1 MDMLVMDLLTGTL
14 SETDASDS
22 SDEDDQFIKEPPTKI
37 TRIENF
43 VEETVPQYSDAVF
56 QEHFRMCRRV
66 VDFIIGYFAQSAYKA
81 ASIGGRDKVSNE
93 KAILLSLWYLANT
106 ETFRQVADR
115 FNVSRSAHRCLVR
128 VITFLASIKHEYI
141 VWPCKNEA
149 KHIGEEFEKKQGIKN
164 VIGAIDGCHIRIN
177 KPKLNQDSYV
187 NRKGY
192 HSILLQGVMYIVE
205 NLGLCMMPDCCVNQ
219 HYMQRLQKMKTYFIM
234 FLLGDSA
241 YPCLN
246 WIVPPFKDN
255 GNLTVQQKRFNYKH
269 SSTRICVENAFGLLK
284 GRFRRLTHFE
294 NLDMHLIVKCIMAC
308 CVLHNLCLKEGDDCE
323 ITEVNISEDVSNDPQ
338 RQDNLPVN
346 NRREQLEF
354 QKIPLNCVFHYS
366 VRFAISKVMYHLKT
380 RLVEIHQFHW
390 FIIGVA

>member
-1 MDMLVMDLLTGTL
+1 MNSNDLLQDLLTGTL

-187 NRKGY
+187 NRKDVYCGEPGSL
-192 HSILLQGVMYIVE
+192 HDARLLRKSTLYAKAAE
-205 NLGLCMMPDCCVNQ
+205 NEDIFYNVFVGRLG
-219 HYMQRLQKMKTYFIM
+219 
-234 FLLGDSA
+234 
-241 YPCLN
+241 
-246 WIVPPFKDN
+246 
-255 GNLTVQQKRFNYKH
+255 
-269 SSTRICVENAFGLLK
+269 
-284 GRFRRLTHFE
+284 
-294 NLDMHLIVKCIMAC
+294 
-308 CVLHNLCLKEGDDCE
+308 
-323 ITEVNISEDVSNDPQ
+323 ISMS
-338 RQDNLPVN
+338 
-346 NRREQLEF
+346 
-354 QKIPLNCVFHYS
+354 
-366 VRFAISKVMYHLKT
+366 
-380 RLVEIHQFHW
+380 
-390 FIIGVA
+390 

>member
-1 MDMLVMDLLTGTL
+1 MNSNDLLQDLLTGTL

-192 HSILLQGVMYIVE
+192 HSILLQGV
-205 NLGLCMMPDCCVNQ
+205 
-219 HYMQRLQKMKTYFIM
+219 
-234 FLLGDSA
+234 
-241 YPCLN
+241 
-246 WIVPPFKDN
+246 
-255 GNLTVQQKRFNYKH
+255 
-269 SSTRICVENAFGLLK
+269 
-284 GRFRRLTHFE
+284 
-294 NLDMHLIVKCIMAC
+294 
-308 CVLHNLCLKEGDDCE
+308 
-323 ITEVNISEDVSNDPQ
+323 
-338 RQDNLPVN
+338 VN
-346 NRREQLEF
+346 NRKMFIDVYCGEPGSLHDARLLRKSTLYAKAAENEDIF
-354 QKIPLNCVFHYS
+354 YNVF
-366 VRFAISKVMYHLKT
+366 VGRLGISMS
-380 RLVEIHQFHW
+380 
-390 FIIGVA
+390 